1 MQLSKARSL
10 SVADGGSS
18 SGCSPLNTVRF
29 TKCGAY
35 CVTAGDDRTVRLWN
49 PHKSTPEKQDVGLL
63 IKAYGGQ
70 HAHAILDVAI
80 AHDNARFVSAGV
92 DKSMFVYDVVS
103 GLVIRRIQGHEQRVN
118 AVALNAQ
125 STVLMSAS
133 YDQTVSLWDLRSNM
147 RDPIQRLSDFKDS
160 VTSLAVTDCVILAG
174 SIDGCLRSYDLRQGL
189 LNVDSFGTGESITC
203 VRNTNDSRC
212 ALSMCMSAVHASDAL
227 TTPRTA
233 RGSGALRLTDAA
245 SGKLLRSYSGHAHA
259 SFKSECA
266 VLSDDVHIAAGSE
279 DGSVVMW
286 GVVDGAVRARAQGA
300 HGRGVSSLSCHPSRP
315 LLLSAGYDGA
325 AFLWEL
331 RQGE

>member
-1 MQLSKARSL
+1 MHKVRSL
-10 SVADGGSS
+10 VVPGGSS
-18 SGCSPLNTVRF
+18 SSGSASLNTVRF

-49 PHKSTPEKQDVGLL
+49 PHKSTSESDEALL

-103 GLVIRRIQGHEQRVN
+103 GLVVRRIQGHEQRVN

-133 YDQTVSLWDLRSNM
+133 YDQTVSFWDLRSNM

-160 VTSLAVTDCVILAG
+160 VTSLAITDNVIFAG

-203 VRNTNDSRC
+203 VRTTKDYRC
-212 ALSMCMSAVHASDAL
+212 ALSMCMSAVDASDAL
-227 TTPRTA
+227 LAPRT
-233 RGSGALRLTDAA
+233 RQGSGALRLTDAA

-266 VLSDDVHIAAGSE
+266 VLSDDEHVAAGSE
-279 DGSVVMW
+279 DGSVVLW
-286 GVVDGAVRARAQGA
+286 GVVNGAVRARAQGA
-300 HGRGVSSLSCHPSRP
+300 HGRGVASLSCHPSRP

-325 AFLWEL
+325 AFLWEH